1 MNDSAPA
8 KSARLA
14 DGAPRHQAL
23 WRRLL
28 ASTTGGR
35 LRISL
40 FWRTFILLAALVGAS
55 LATLVVLLRVID
67 SAPPE
72 QRLAWEVASIV
83 NLTRSALVSSQP
95 ERRITL
101 LRELANEEGIRVLPL
116 EPADRVEMPEL
127 TDWLALLSP
136 RVQNLLGPKTLVASK
151 VNDQDGLWV
160 SFAID
165 DDHYWVQM
173 QRRRIERHFGPNL
186 GLVVALAAGLAL
198 VGALALSRT
207 LNRPLADLARAI
219 STLRRGAQP
228 EPLREDLVSEI
239 ALVNRRFNAMAADL
253 TELERDRAL
262 TLAGIS
268 HDIRSPLARMRME
281 AELAPLDPG
290 TRDSI
295 IEDIERID
303 AIVDRFVDFARAGTA
318 GAATEVQISPLLSQ
332 LGQVYRAQAQ
342 SGELRL
348 AVRCPSR
355 TSWLGDR
362 TDLERVLSNLIDN
375 ALRYGKVPEGL
386 PHAGHTLIQIESRRL
401 SDGLRLVIR
410 DHGPGVPT
418 DQLQR
423 LIRPFARLD
432 SARGVSEGSGLGLA
446 IVERIVRRYDGSFV
460 LRNAEDGRR
469 GLVAI
474 VTLPDARDDAGQPFE
489 AGDTE

>member
-1 MNDSAPA
+1 MAAPA
-8 KSARLA
+8 HWIMR
-14 DGAPRHQAL
+14 PRRALRGLLQA
-23 WRRLL
+23 
-28 ASTTGGR
+28 STGGR
-35 LRISL
+35 VRISL
-40 FWRTFILLAALVGAS
+40 FWRTFILLVALVGGS
-55 LATLVVLLRVID
+55 LAALLVLLRVID
-67 SAPPE
+67 NAPPE

-116 EPADRVEMPEL
+116 ESSDRVEMPQL
-127 TDWLALLSP
+127 TSRLALLAP
-136 RVQNLLGPKTLVASK
+136 RVQNLLGPTTLVAAR

-173 QRRRIERHFGPNL
+173 QKRRIDRHFGPDL
-186 GLVVALAAGLAL
+186 TQVIALAAGLAL
-198 VGALALSRT
+198 IGALALSRT

-219 STLRRGAQP
+219 STLRRGTQP
-228 EPLREDLVSEI
+228 RPLREDLASEI

-281 AELAPLDPG
+281 AELAPIDQG
-290 TRDSI
+290 TRESF

-303 AIVDRFVDFARAGTA
+303 SIVDRFVDFARAGTA
-318 GAATEVQISPLLSQ
+318 GEATLVEINALLGQ

-348 AVRCPSR
+348 KVRCPPR
-355 TSWLGDR
+355 TFWRGDQ
-362 TDLERVLSNLIDN
+362 TDLERLLSNLIDN
-375 ALRYGKVPEGL
+375 ALRYGRNP
-386 PHAGHTLIQIESRRL
+386 PDRPDAGKTLIHIEARRRGQ
-401 SDGLRLVIR
+401 GLRLMVR
-410 DHGPGVPT
+410 DHGPGVPSQ
-418 DQLQR
+418 DLQR

-432 SARGVSEGSGLGLA
+432 SARGVKEGSGLGLA
-446 IVERIVRRYDGSFV
+446 IVERIVRRYDGSFDLQSGDQSNPGLIATV
-460 LRNAEDGRR
+460 L
-469 GLVAI
+469 
-474 VTLPDARDDAGQPFE
+474 LPDAREDA
-489 AGDTE
+489 AGFVDAAGTND